1 MGVLQEVGGP
11 STRSSCRFSVSSA
24 QFHERT
30 FFMLKKI
37 RTDHNH
43 TIYACFTGYIIQAIV
58 NNFAPLLFLT
68 FQREFGISLEKI
80 ALLISFNFGV
90 QLLVDFFAAGFV
102 DKIGYRI
109 CIVMAQV
116 FSCVGLASLAFLPNL
131 MPDPFFGLLLSV
143 MIYAIGG
150 GLLEVL
156 VSPIVEACPTD
167 HKESVMGLLHSFY
180 CWGHAAVI
188 LLSTLF
194 FAVFGI
200 ENWRIL
206 ACLWAIVPLLNTFYF
221 SQVPIT
227 SFTEEG
233 GGMSIKE
240 LVHNEMFWFMVV
252 LMVCAGACEQGISQW
267 ASAFAE
273 AGLNVSKTMGDLAGP
288 CAFAIL
294 MGTARVVYAK
304 MSEQVS
310 IYKYMLVCGILC
322 LISYLTAS
330 LSPSPLI
337 SLIGC
342 AMCGLSVGVM
352 WPGSFSLSAKN
363 IPAGGTAMFAF
374 LALAGDLGCGGGPAV
389 VGFVSGLADG
399 NMKSGILSG
408 IIFPITL
415 IIMLLYLMK
424 RERKTSHA

>member
-1 MGVLQEVGGP
+1 
-11 STRSSCRFSVSSA
+11 
-24 QFHERT
+24 
-30 FFMLKKI
+30 MLKKI
-37 RTDHNH
+37 KTDYNH

-109 CIVMAQV
+109 CIVMAQI

-180 CWGHAAVI
+180 CWGHASVI

-200 ENWRIL
+200 ENWRVL

-221 SQVPIT
+221 TQVPII

-233 GGMSIKE
+233 GGMGIKE
-240 LVHNEMFWFMVV
+240 LVRNEMFWFMVV

-304 MSEQVS
+304 MSEKVS
-310 IYKYMLVCGILC
+310 IYKYMLVCGVLC

-363 IPAGGTAMFAF
+363 LPAGGTAMFAF
-374 LALAGDLGCGGGPAV
+374 LALAGDLGCSSGPAV

-424 RERKTSHA
+424 RERKTGNA

>member
-1 MGVLQEVGGP
+1 
-11 STRSSCRFSVSSA
+11 
-24 QFHERT
+24 
-30 FFMLKKI
+30 MLKKI
-37 RTDHNH
+37 KTDYNH

-109 CIVMAQV
+109 CIVMAQI

-180 CWGHAAVI
+180 CWGHASVI

-200 ENWRIL
+200 ENWRVL

-221 SQVPIT
+221 TQVPII

-233 GGMSIKE
+233 GGMGIKE
-240 LVHNEMFWFMVV
+240 LVRNEMFWFMVV

-304 MSEQVS
+304 MSEKVS
-310 IYKYMLVCGILC
+310 IYKYMLVCGVLC

-330 LSPSPLI
+330 LSPSPFI

-363 IPAGGTAMFAF
+363 LPAGGTAMFAF
-374 LALAGDLGCGGGPAV
+374 LALAGDLGCSSGPAV

-424 RERKTSHA
+424 RERKTGNA